1 MQNTLLY
8 KLENIQKTVETENEK
23 IEILHKLSLELYK
36 GESLA
41 LLGASGS
48 GKSTLLH
55 IMGALDSPTSGTI
68 LFEGQDLARFSP
80 DKRAEFRNKELGFI
94 FQFHHLLPEFTTLE
108 NVAMQALISG
118 MPNKQAMELAKDAL
132 QQVGLEHRFN
142 QKVTTLSGG
151 ERQRAG
157 IARAILLEPK
167 VLLADEPTGNLDEK
181 SGNKVMDL
189 LLKLNNDKKI
199 SLVIVTHNI
208 AFAQLMQK
216 SFEIKSGALHAL

>member
-8 KLENIQKTVETENEK
+8 KLENIQKYVETENEK
-23 IEILHKLSLELYK
+23 IEILHDVNLELCK

-55 IMGALDSPTSGTI
+55 IMGALDKPTNGKI
-68 LFEGQDLARFSP
+68 FFDGQDLTNFSP

-118 MPNKQAMELAKDAL
+118 MPSKKAMELAKDCL
-132 QQVGLEHRFN
+132 HKVGLEHRFN

-189 LLKLNNDKKI
+189 LLKLNSDNNI

-208 AFAQLMQK
+208 SFARLMQK